1 MKCQKKCQKCG
12 NREGT
17 EIWCESG
24 AFGWAHG
31 MGQHWC
37 KICVLE
43 EQLEFARKAV
53 ERIPEMTKRLEEL
66 KKVE

>member
-1 MKCQKKCQKCG
+1 MKCQKCG

-17 EIWCESG
+17 EIWCEYG
-24 AFGWAHG
+24 VLGWTHG

-37 KICVLE
+37 EICVLE

-66 KKVE
+66 KRAE